1 MLTDAAA
8 IVAAYVLGSIPI
20 AGLVVRRRAHLDL
33 RRVGSGNV
41 GATNALRA
49 TTPAIGLLVA
59 LADAAKGA
67 VAVWLARRTQASD
80 GAVALA
86 AVASVVGHVAPIW
99 LRFRGGKGVATA
111 SGAFA
116 LLGAV
121 AAAAAV
127 VVFIAVVWS
136 TRLVS
141 LGSLVAALALVGTA
155 AWHEPTFVK
164 EAAAV
169 TRVVLK
175 PRQHQPAARRHRAPA
190 GHQIFMHHRRSRGR
204 QLGHRAGRAPGAP
217 DTTCAC
223 EAGTRLVASRRDAR
237 QRRLSAGRRSS
248 RASIPPPRSGR
259 RRRCHAG
266 GGRGTVAACAA
277 YRAVARP
284 AAVPFISAAKGLEHA
299 RSPDVAGDRRRGQAS
314 PAVAVLS
321 GRPSRRRLRRAADG
335 RRWRRVR
342 QAARPSANSA
352 DRRCGY
358 ATDDV
363 ASVEIGG

>member
-8 IVAAYVLGSIPI
+8 IVAAYALGSIPI
-20 AGLVVRRRAHLDL
+20 AWLVVRRRAHVDL

-116 LLGAV
+116 VLGPV

-141 LGSLVAALALVGTA
+141 LGSLAATLALVGTA
-155 AWHEPTFVK
+155 AWHEPLFVK
-164 EAAAV
+164 EAAAAV
-169 TRVVLK
+169 AAIIVLK
-175 PRQHQPAARRHRAPA
+175 
-190 GHQIFMHHRRSRGR
+190 HH
-204 QLGHRAGRAPGAP
+204 ANI
-217 DTTCAC
+217 
-223 EAGTRLVASRRDAR
+223 TRLRE
-237 QRRLSAGRRSS
+237 GTERSL
-248 RASIPPPRSGR
+248 AI
-259 RRRCHAG
+259 
-266 GGRGTVAACAA
+266 
-277 YRAVARP
+277 
-284 AAVPFISAAKGLEHA
+284 
-299 RSPDVAGDRRRGQAS
+299 
-314 PAVAVLS
+314 
-321 GRPSRRRLRRAADG
+321 
-335 RRWRRVR
+335 
-342 QAARPSANSA
+342 
-352 DRRCGY
+352 
-358 ATDDV
+358 
-363 ASVEIGG
+363 